1 MSEVTRRLE
10 VAIEA
15 ARAGA
20 AVLREGRTRAVE
32 AREKDGSPT
41 SIVTWADLRSQEE
54 IARVILERN
63 PGDAVVGEEGASGD
77 PSGRHVWYV
86 DPVDGTT
93 NYAHGFPHYC
103 VSIALRDPDGVA
115 LGVVYDPERDD
126 LFVAA
131 RDGTPT
137 HNGAPIRVSEVGELR
152 RALLST
158 QVQSD
163 DPDEVDRYAARV
175 RRFAGA
181 ARASRS
187 LGSPALSLAYVAR
200 GWLDGFCE
208 PRLAPWDT
216 LAGAL
221 MVERAGGRV
230 TTFDGS
236 ARPSDRRVSIAASN
250 GRLHAGLLN
259 LLDPEVGAAGAYD
272 WPGRPPP
279 ARRLSAGEEAIF

>member
-1 MSEVTRRLE
+1 MSEATGLLE

-15 ARAGA
+15 ARAAA

-54 IARVILERN
+54 IARVILDRN
-63 PGDAVVGEEGASGD
+63 PGDAVVGEEGTSGD

-103 VSIALRDPDGVA
+103 VSIAFRDAEGVA

-131 RDGTPT
+131 RDGEPT
-137 HNGAPIRVSEVGELR
+137 HNGSPMRVSKVGELR

-163 DPDEVDRYAARV
+163 DPEEMDRYAARV

-200 GWLDGFCE
+200 GWLDAFCE

-236 ARPSDRRVSIAASN
+236 PRPSDRRVSIAASN
-250 GRLHAGLLN
+250 ARLHSGLLE
-259 LLDPEVGAAGAYD
+259 LLYPEAAEAGAWD
-272 WPGRPPP
+272 WPGQRPPMLPLDP
-279 ARRLSAGEEAIF
+279 AEDAIF